1 MGTRKARDSGWT
13 AEMIVWERREAERVR
28 DLENKGVKKSDPGH
42 YPCSISAGQADGRLS
57 AHYTSWDWLLWDR
70 GEKKEENQA
79 KSEERRGEN
88 VSLAGRAEAVPE
100 SGDVSKEL
108 VPL

>member
-1 MGTRKARDSGWT
+1 MRLIT
-13 AEMIVWERREAERVR
+13 
-28 DLENKGVKKSDPGH
+28 L
-42 YPCSISAGQADGRLS
+42 GQ
-57 AHYTSWDWLLWDR
+57 R
-70 GEKKEENQA
+70 G
-79 KSEERRGEN
+79 EERRKSSRVRRGGGEN

>member
-1 MGTRKARDSGWT
+1 MEDFQRITHHETDYSGTEGRRKKK
-13 AEMIVWERREAERVR
+13 IKQRVR
-28 DLENKGVKKSDPGH
+28 KGG
-42 YPCSISAGQADGRLS
+42 
-57 AHYTSWDWLLWDR
+57 
-70 GEKKEENQA
+70 
-79 KSEERRGEN
+79 GEN